1 MIPLDVYRT
10 YLSVRNHFTN
20 DNYNFF
26 KFGGKTKASSS
37 AFEKRR
43 DRYIFD
49 KVSKDYKDDEVAL
62 LFVSNF
68 VAKEKFWIGNTL
80 SEESRNIY
88 IMWRK
93 KIQSLSY
100 IFENDVKVIIDEIN
114 DREIDFD
121 SVFKIQ
127 DGQHPIILRLTL
139 ADRIS
144 LESFLILNK
153 ILDFFP
159 QFNRRIEETIIWPDY
174 YKKCVKYEPFV
185 KVDMTRFKFILKK
198 QLNLV

>member
-68 VAKEKFWIGNTL
+68 VAKEKFWIGNAL

-88 IMWRK
+88 TMWRK

-100 IFENDVKVIIDEIN
+100 IFENDVKAIIDEIN

-139 ADRIS
+139 AGRIS

>member
-20 DNYNFF
+20 DTYNFF

-68 VAKEKFWIGNTL
+68 IAKEKFWIGNTL

-88 IMWRK
+88 TMWRK

-100 IFENDVKVIIDEIN
+100 IFENDVKAIIDEIN

-159 QFNRRIEETIIWPDY
+159 QFNRRIEETIIWPDF

>member
-26 KFGGKTKASSS
+26 KFGGKTKASSG

-68 VAKEKFWIGNTL
+68 IAKEKFWIGNTL

-88 IMWRK
+88 TMWRK

-100 IFENDVKVIIDEIN
+100 IFENDVKAIIDEIN

-159 QFNRRIEETIIWPDY
+159 QFNRRIEETIIWPDF

>member
-62 LFVSNF
+62 LSVSNF
-68 VAKEKFWIGNTL
+68 IAKEKFWIGNTL

-88 IMWRK
+88 TMWRK

-100 IFENDVKVIIDEIN
+100 IFENDVKAIIDEIN

>member
-88 IMWRK
+88 TMWRK

-100 IFENDVKVIIDEIN
+100 IFENDVKAIIDEIN

-127 DGQHPIILRLTL
+127 DGQHPIILKLTL

>member
-68 VAKEKFWIGNTL
+68 IAKEKFWIGNTL

>member
-49 KVSKDYKDDEVAL
+49 KVSKDYKDDEIAL

-68 VAKEKFWIGNTL
+68 IAKEKFWIGNTL

-88 IMWRK
+88 TMWRK

-100 IFENDVKVIIDEIN
+100 IFENDVKVIIDEIT

-139 ADRIS
+139 ADRVS

-159 QFNRRIEETIIWPDY
+159 QFNRRIEETIIWPDF

>member
-20 DNYNFF
+20 DTYNFF

-88 IMWRK
+88 TMWRK

-100 IFENDVKVIIDEIN
+100 IFENDVKAIIDEIN

>member
-49 KVSKDYKDDEVAL
+49 KVSKDYKDDEIAL

-68 VAKEKFWIGNTL
+68 IAKEKFWIGNTL

-159 QFNRRIEETIIWPDY
+159 QFNRRIEETIIWPDF

>member
-88 IMWRK
+88 TMWRK

-159 QFNRRIEETIIWPDY
+159 QFNRRIEETIIWPDF

>member
-68 VAKEKFWIGNTL
+68 IAKEKFWIGNAL

-88 IMWRK
+88 TMWRK

-159 QFNRRIEETIIWPDY
+159 QF
-174 YKKCVKYEPFV
+174 
-185 KVDMTRFKFILKK
+185 
-198 QLNLV
+198 

>member
-68 VAKEKFWIGNTL
+68 VAKEKFWIGNAL

-88 IMWRK
+88 TMWRK

>member
-20 DNYNFF
+20 DTYNFF

-88 IMWRK
+88 TMWRK

-100 IFENDVKVIIDEIN
+100 IFENDVKAIVDEIN

-139 ADRIS
+139 AGRIS

-159 QFNRRIEETIIWPDY
+159 QFNRRIEETIIWPDF

>member
-88 IMWRK
+88 TMWRK

>member
-88 IMWRK
+88 TMWRK

-174 YKKCVKYEPFV
+174 YKICVKYEPFV

>member
-26 KFGGKTKASSS
+26 KFGGKTKASSG

-49 KVSKDYKDDEVAL
+49 KVSKDYKDDEIAL

-68 VAKEKFWIGNTL
+68 IAKEKFWIGNTL

-139 ADRIS
+139 ADRVS

>member
-26 KFGGKTKASSS
+26 KFGGKTKASSG

-49 KVSKDYKDDEVAL
+49 KVSKDYKDDEIAL

-68 VAKEKFWIGNTL
+68 IAKEKFWIGNTL

-88 IMWRK
+88 TMWRK

-139 ADRIS
+139 ADRVS

>member
-68 VAKEKFWIGNTL
+68 VAKEKFWIGNAL

-88 IMWRK
+88 TMWRK

-100 IFENDVKVIIDEIN
+100 IFENDVKAIVDEIN

>member
-68 VAKEKFWIGNTL
+68 VAKEKFWIGNAL

-88 IMWRK
+88 TMWRK

-100 IFENDVKVIIDEIN
+100 IFENDVKAIIDEIN

>member
-10 YLSVRNHFTN
+10 YLSVRNHFTR
-20 DNYNFF
+20 DTYNFF
-26 KFGGKTKASSS
+26 KFGGKTKASSG

-88 IMWRK
+88 TMWRK

-153 ILDFFP
+153 IPLMTIFNNLQHIITHGKIHWFGYFFS
-159 QFNRRIEETIIWPDY
+159 IIIS
-174 YKKCVKYEPFV
+174 V
-185 KVDMTRFKFILKK
+185 ILFCISLMVSNKIFRK
-198 QLNLV
+198 I

>member
-20 DNYNFF
+20 DTYNFF

-37 AFEKRR
+37 ACEKRR

-88 IMWRK
+88 TMWRK

-100 IFENDVKVIIDEIN
+100 IFENDVKAIIDEIN

>member
-68 VAKEKFWIGNTL
+68 IAKEKFWIGNTL

-88 IMWRK
+88 TMWRK

>member
-20 DNYNFF
+20 DTYNFF

-88 IMWRK
+88 TMWRK

-100 IFENDVKVIIDEIN
+100 IFENDVKAIIDEIN

-139 ADRIS
+139 ADRVS

>member
-10 YLSVRNHFTN
+10 YLSVRNHFTR
-20 DNYNFF
+20 DTYNFF

-88 IMWRK
+88 TMWRK

-100 IFENDVKVIIDEIN
+100 IFENDVKAIVDEIN

>member
-26 KFGGKTKASSS
+26 KFGGKTKASSG

-49 KVSKDYKDDEVAL
+49 KVSKDYKDDEIAL

-68 VAKEKFWIGNTL
+68 IAKEKFWIGNTL

-88 IMWRK
+88 TMWRK

>member
-68 VAKEKFWIGNTL
+68 VAKEKFWIGNAL

-88 IMWRK
+88 TMWRK

-100 IFENDVKVIIDEIN
+100 IFENDVKAIIDEIN

-139 ADRIS
+139 ADRVS

>member
-88 IMWRK
+88 TMWRK

-100 IFENDVKVIIDEIN
+100 IFENDVKAIIDEIN

-139 ADRIS
+139 ADRVS

-159 QFNRRIEETIIWPDY
+159 QFNRRIEETIIWPDF

-185 KVDMTRFKFILKK
+185 KVDTTQFKFILKNYFV
-198 QLNLV
+198 Q